1 VKDKSG
7 TKPRDITVFV
17 FAGSQL
23 PDIMVAIRKCSDRG
37 ASVTEQDKI
46 EIRPIRLEDDTEP
59 ILSID
64 RAIRAAGHV
73 ITYRNLTAEY
83 ILSAGRGIPPQESP
97 ASYIRSLT
105 GDAAP
110 LLNLSFVAEVNGHV
124 RGFVLGQ
131 VARAR
136 ESATEIGIVQMIGV
150 HPDYQRKGI
159 GGRLVR
165 ALSDKYRSQ
174 GIKVMRIGVD
184 YRDKSLLGLVE
195 DAGFGVDRL
204 VIYSMVL

>member
-1 VKDKSG
+1 VS
-7 TKPRDITVFV
+7 
-17 FAGSQL
+17 
-23 PDIMVAIRKCSDRG
+23 
-37 ASVTEQDKI
+37 EQDKI
-46 EIRPIRLEDDTEP
+46 EVRPIKLEDIDP

-64 RAIRAAGHV
+64 REIRATGNV

-97 ASYIRSLT
+97 ASYIQSFT

-110 LLNLSFVAEVNGHV
+110 LLNLSFVAEVNGQV

-131 VARAR
+131 VARVR
-136 ESATEIGIVQMIGV
+136 ESATEIGIIQMIGV
-150 HPDYQRKGI
+150 HPDYQRRGI
-159 GGRLVR
+159 GSRLVR

-174 GIKVMRIGVD
+174 GIKVMRIAVN

-195 DAGFGVDRL
+195 HVGFGVDRL
-204 VIYSMVL
+204 VVYSMVL